1 VLLPLPPNKLSLR
14 IVPNGPHDLAA
25 TLRDLERGE
34 VLAREVVVQRRR
46 RESQFAFYPHDVKVR
61 RRAARPSASAL
72 AASPRPMPS
81 DGACTPSSDQTT
93 WLPSADTRLDQLAL
107 ERGQKIAY
115 LFDYGDQWEVRL
127 RLREISAADDGEYP
141 RILESGGDALPQY
154 EEIPEEE
161 LGVGD

>member
-1 VLLPLPPNKLSLR
+1 MP
-14 IVPNGPHDLAA
+14 
-25 TLRDLERGE
+25 
-34 VLAREVVVQRRR
+34 EVVVFDAALDPYSADSRVTRRLALR
-46 RESQFAFYPHDVKVR
+46 ADETLVALHRLIQEAFEWDDDHLYSFWLDGKFWGDKQSEYTAPFEVEESGA
-61 RRAARPSASAL
+61 ASAE
-72 AASPRPMPS
+72 AAIA
-81 DGACTPSSDQTT
+81 G
-93 WLPSADTRLDQLAL
+93 LDL